1 MINDYMQMVNDEL
14 NQFEEDGKR
23 HKNLKMII
31 DFNATDLSH
40 NEKEIKITPKY
51 KKKFKSQVYIKK
63 NTNNNSLF

>member
-40 NEKEIKITPKY
+40 SEKEIKITPKY

>member
-1 MINDYMQMVNDEL
+1 MIYDYVQMVNDEL
-14 NQFEEDGKR
+14 DQFEEDGKR
-23 HKNLKMII
+23 HKNLKMILGF
-31 DFNATDLSH
+31 DATDLSH

>member
-1 MINDYMQMVNDEL
+1 MINDYIQMVNDEL